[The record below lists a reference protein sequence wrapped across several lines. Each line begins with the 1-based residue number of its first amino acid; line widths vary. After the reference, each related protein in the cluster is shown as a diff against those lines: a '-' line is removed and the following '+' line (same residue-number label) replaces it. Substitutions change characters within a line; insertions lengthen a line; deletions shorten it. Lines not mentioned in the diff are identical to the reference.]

1 VDDSNSR
8 LATLGDHS
16 VDEQGFTEKIE
27 MMTMK
32 ASGKDYLMAK
42 LGSYI
47 AEICENAA
55 THQ

>member
-16 VDEQGFTEKIE
+16 LDEQGFTEKIE

-32 ASGKDYLMAK
+32 ASGKGYLMEK